1 MAVEN
6 RSTLARLPG
15 VFTVAPSPLN
25 AVKFDLGLILVGALL
40 LLLVQG
46 RLALTVGWQLLL
58 LFGYGLLGMTW
69 LLLRTRRILTQ
80 TLAAARQDDDGPH

>member
-6 RSTLARLPG
+6 RSTLARPPS

-25 AVKFDLGLILVGALL
+25 AVKFDLGIILIGAAL

-46 RLALTVGWQLLL
+46 QLALTVGWQLLL
-58 LFGYGLLGMTW
+58 LFSYGLLGMAW
-69 LLLRTRRILTQ
+69 ILFRTRCILTR
-80 TLAAARQDDDGPH
+80 TLAAERQDDDGPH